1 MLIVNNDV
9 INTDVNTCSLENESI
24 SEFTQLYLINNR
36 HYTLVYT
43 EKESQLVAESREP
56 AYIIVISFLN
66 LLLLL
71 LF

>member
-1 MLIVNNDV
+1 MLIVNHDV

-24 SEFTQLYLINNR
+24 SEFTQLYPINNR
-36 HYTLVYT
+36 HYMLVYT
-43 EKESQLVAESREP
+43 EKESQLVAESRES